1 MNSSSPR
8 EWNSPEFQ
16 RRINNLRQTDNWT
29 NWFYLLREYLF
40 LFGVAGCVLAFYHY
54 RPAWGLAWAW
64 NVPVTLLA
72 VVLIGVGQ
80 HRLIM
85 LGHEASHYVLFRN
98 RLLNELASDWLCMYP
113 ILSVTQNYRL
123 QHLAHHQYVND
134 PDRDPDL
141 HFMEASGQRCRLPLP
156 GARLLW
162 ECVVRPLLW
171 LPGLLRY
178 VLVRA
183 RHTTMSDGPG
193 PYQSRGPRS
202 SLLIR
207 VGGVYL
213 LTLALGSQALA
224 WWGDA
229 WLLGGALLAWWAV
242 AMTFYALVPTRLY
255 PSTLVKPIISPR
267 AWTLMRIS
275 YSTLIWAAL
284 SWMTY
289 ATGTNWA
296 LYYLTLWILPL
307 VTVFAFLMTLREG
320 LQHGGADRGRLT
332 SSRVF
337 LAGPLLRFAVFPLGM
352 DYHLPHHLFPMV
364 PHYRLR
370 ELHQLLMEDEG
381 YRREAPVIGTLAQT
395 ARPHVV
401 VPAGA
406 RSGAGEVAV
415 SS

>member
-1 MNSSSPR
+1 MNISTPR
-8 EWNSPEFQ
+8 GWNTPDFQ
-16 RRINNLRQTDNWT
+16 RRINRLRQTDNWT

-40 LFGVAGCVLAFYHY
+40 LFGVAGCALAFYHC

-64 NVPVTLLA
+64 DVPVAILA
-72 VVLIGVGQ
+72 VVLMGIGQ

-156 GARLLW
+156 GFQLLW
-162 ECVVRPLLW
+162 DCVVRPLLW

-178 VLVRA
+178 LAVRA
-183 RHTTMSDGPG
+183 RHTTISGGSG
-193 PYQSRGPRS
+193 PYQSQGPRS
-202 SLLIR
+202 HLLIR
-207 VGGVYL
+207 VGGIYL
-213 LTLALGSQALA
+213 LTLVLGSQVLA
-224 WWGDA
+224 WWGNP
-229 WLLGGALLAWWAV
+229 WLLAGGLPAWWAL
-242 AMTFYALVPTRLY
+242 AMTFYALVPARLY
-255 PSTLVKPIISPR
+255 PNTLVKPVIPPR
-267 AWTLMRIS
+267 AWTMMRLT
-275 YSTLIWAAL
+275 YSTLLWTTLAWL
-284 SWMTY
+284 TF

-296 LYYLTLWILPL
+296 LYYLTLWVVPL
-307 VTVFAFLMTLREG
+307 LTVFAFLMALREG
-320 LQHGGADRGRLT
+320 LQHGGADRGRFT
-332 SSRVF
+332 NTRVF

-370 ELHQLLMEDEG
+370 ELHELLLEDQG
-381 YRREAPVIGTLAQT
+381 YREQAPVIATLAQT
-395 ARPHVV
+395 AEPRPT
-401 VPAGA
+401 VPA
-406 RSGAGEVAV
+406 RLRPGAGRVTT
-415 SS
+415 S